1 MSDRALG
8 VTFSVPY
15 EIAAVRQL
23 RQTSLQER
31 EHALQACGFNCELL
45 PQDAIYIDLC
55 TDSGVSA
62 LSTAQIA
69 AGSGTE
75 AVEPAMGMATEASRA
90 FASLST
96 QYRKFFGF
104 PYLVPTTQGR
114 AAERIWAKIHV
125 KPGTVVPGNMLF
137 PSTRMHIESNG
148 GKVIDVIADGAHNLQ
163 SEDPFKGNL
172 DIEKLGALFREHGR
186 QKVSCIYVELSV
198 NACGGHPVSLG
209 NLKKVKA
216 LAVTNGV
223 PLFLDACRILEN
235 SYLIRQREAGYHDR
249 SIREIV
255 FETCES
261 ADGCTM
267 SAMKDFLVPMGGMIG
282 SRDPVTFQ
290 KATVQSFLDGAQP
303 PASAMQMIS
312 TALDEIVAED
322 AYVTSRVEQVNYLW
336 RRLRE
341 RVPLVHPPAGHAV
354 YVDLEAFLPH
364 IAPENHRAEALAAF
378 LYYVSGIRVTKGA
391 PPAPA
396 QAARGVELLRL
407 AVPARKY
414 VQGHIDD
421 VAEALLY
428 AYAHRHE
435 IKGLK
440 QVEDPQRGKYQ
451 PSHFEPL

>member
-1 MSDRALG
+1 MSDRAVG

-31 EHALQACGFNCELL
+31 EHALQACGYNCELL

-69 AGSGTE
+69 AGSGSE
-75 AVEPAMGMATEASRA
+75 VVEPAMGMATEASRA

-125 KPGTVVPGNMLF
+125 KPGSVVPGNMLF
-137 PSTRMHIESNG
+137 PSTRTHIESNG
-148 GKVIDVIADGAHNLQ
+148 GKVIDVIADGAHNVE
-163 SEDPFKGNL
+163 SEDPFKGDL
-172 DIEKLGALFREHGR
+172 DIEKLGAVFREHGR

-216 LAVTNGV
+216 LAATNGV

-235 SYLIRQREAGYHDR
+235 SYLIRQREPGHSNR
-249 SIREIV
+249 SVREIV

-267 SAMKDFLVPMGGMIG
+267 SAMKDLLVPMGGMIG

-290 KATVQSFLDGAQP
+290 KATTQSFLDGTQP

-312 TALDEIVAED
+312 TALDEILVED
-322 AYVTSRVEQVNYLW
+322 AYVISRVEQVNYLW

-354 YVDLEAFLPH
+354 YIDLAAFLPH
-364 IAPENHRAEALAAF
+364 VAAENHRAEALAAF
-378 LYYVSGIRVTKGA
+378 LYCVSGVRVTKGA
-391 PPAPA
+391 PPAPS
-396 QAARGVELLRL
+396 QTARGIELLRL

-421 VAEALLY
+421 VAEAVLY
-428 AYAHRHE
+428 AYAHRQE
-435 IKGLK
+435 IRGLK
-440 QVEDPQRGKYQ
+440 QVEDPQRSKYQ